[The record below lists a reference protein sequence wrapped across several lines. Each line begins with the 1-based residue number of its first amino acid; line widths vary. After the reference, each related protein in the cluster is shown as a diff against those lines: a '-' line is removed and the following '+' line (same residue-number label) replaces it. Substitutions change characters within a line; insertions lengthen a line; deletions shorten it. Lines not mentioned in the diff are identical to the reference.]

1 MDDLT
6 QKSEQLEIKI
16 KELEEEIKKCTE
28 EKERFLAGWQRERAD
43 FQNYKKDELKRL
55 NELMNIALIPLFK
68 DIINWLDELD
78 KMERLLV
85 PKLSDLEMNGI
96 RLIIKNFKDTL
107 KKYEI
112 EEIPVNKGD
121 IFNPSIHEAVE
132 TTEGETDNKI
142 IEVLSRGYTL
152 AGRVLLPTKVKV
164 SIKSKI

>member
-152 AGRVLLPTKVKV
+152 AGRVLFPT
-164 SIKSKI
+164 